1 LQGKH
6 LSLKRSNALDG
17 QHPDYI
23 SVLETLNIFAVKA
36 NYMSKF
42 REYLEKEGIETEG
55 DVELPLPIK
64 PNFDF
69 LDQGL
74 VVPRVPKSRNF
85 ANEMDL
91 LLQVDPRIQ
100 VNVDMS
106 LKVQAMESS
115 ATGITATAVKTGG
128 NKPIPQESL
137 KYVDWENIYLELL
150 DYKER
155 KEMFNLAIKPNTPR
169 EIISQPD
176 SSPLY
181 NLIADDTIIKPTS
194 FKDTALLNEAVL
206 NILQKYMDTFY
217 RKKQEKW
224 DSEHM
229 IYQGL
234 EVKDANF
241 QNYTVKI
248 ARSETQLI
256 TDVEKLIKKADAIYK
271 QDLNDLPTVHF
282 DRHLYQPLLIEQ
294 SNKLRSEPPGL
305 KDSELKFVK
314 DLREFFQQEKDASL
328 AGKEIY
334 LLRNL
339 SRGKGVGFFEKRGF
353 YPDFILW
360 VKENNTQ
367 RIVFVEPHGMLFAD
381 AYQHDEKAMLH
392 EILPTLGK
400 EMAKRSGIQGV
411 TLDSYIVSATSFNDL
426 KTKYEDGSWDR
437 QRFTEVHIL
446 FPERTSGYDYIYT
459 LIN

>member
-1 LQGKH
+1 
-6 LSLKRSNALDG
+6 
-17 QHPDYI
+17 
-23 SVLETLNIFAVKA
+23 
-36 NYMSKF
+36 MSKF

-55 DVELPLPIK
+55 DVEIPLPIK
-64 PNFDF
+64 PNYDF

-74 VVPRVPKSRNF
+74 VVPRVPKNRYF
-85 ANEMDL
+85 ANETDL
-91 LLQVDPRIQ
+91 LLQVDTSIQ

-115 ATGITATAVKTGG
+115 RTGFTATAVKTGG
-128 NKPIPQESL
+128 SKPIPDESL
-137 KYVDWENIYLELL
+137 KYVDWEKMYLELL
-150 DYKER
+150 EYKER
-155 KEMFNLAIKPNTPR
+155 KGMFNLAIRPNTPR

-217 RKKQEKW
+217 RKNQEKW

-256 TDVEKLIKKADAIYK
+256 TDIEELIKEADTIYK

-294 SNKLRSEPPGL
+294 SDKICSEPPGL

-314 DLREFFQQEKDASL
+314 DLREFFQQEKESSL
-328 AGKEIY
+328 KGKEIY

-360 VKENNTQ
+360 IKQNSAQ
-367 RIVFVEPHGMLFAD
+367 RIVFVEPHGMLYAD
-381 AYQHDEKAMLH
+381 AYQHDEKAQLH

-437 QRFTEVHIL
+437 EKFSEAHIL
-446 FPERTSGYDYIYT
+446 FPERTPEYDYIK
-459 LIN
+459 IIM

>member
-1 LQGKH
+1 
-6 LSLKRSNALDG
+6 
-17 QHPDYI
+17 
-23 SVLETLNIFAVKA
+23 
-36 NYMSKF
+36 
-42 REYLEKEGIETEG
+42 
-55 DVELPLPIK
+55 
-64 PNFDF
+64 
-69 LDQGL
+69 
-74 VVPRVPKSRNF
+74 
-85 ANEMDL
+85 
-91 LLQVDPRIQ
+91 
-100 VNVDMS
+100 
-106 LKVQAMESS
+106 
-115 ATGITATAVKTGG
+115 
-128 NKPIPQESL
+128 
-137 KYVDWENIYLELL
+137 
-150 DYKER
+150 
-155 KEMFNLAIKPNTPR
+155 MFNLAIRPNTPR

-217 RKKQEKW
+217 RKNQEKW

-256 TDVEKLIKKADAIYK
+256 TDIEELIKEADTIYK

-294 SNKLRSEPPGL
+294 SDKICSEPPGL

-314 DLREFFQQEKDASL
+314 DLREFFQQEKESSL
-328 AGKEIY
+328 KGKEIY

-360 VKENNTQ
+360 IKQNSAQ
-367 RIVFVEPHGMLFAD
+367 RIVFVEPHGMLYAD
-381 AYQHDEKAMLH
+381 AYQHDEKAQLH

-437 QRFTEVHIL
+437 EKFSEAHIL
-446 FPERTSGYDYIYT
+446 FPERTPEYDYIK
-459 LIN
+459 IIM